1 MIHEG
6 AAVRLS
12 DIRSMWAD
20 DGLFLVRYPETP
32 KVAKDLM
39 IDVIKEVSTPPN
51 LDQLLVRSLDQWG
64 LEVLSAS

>member
-6 AAVRLS
+6 AAVTLT

-32 KVAKDLM
+32 EVAKDLM
-39 IDVIKEVSTPPN
+39 MDVIKQVSTPPN